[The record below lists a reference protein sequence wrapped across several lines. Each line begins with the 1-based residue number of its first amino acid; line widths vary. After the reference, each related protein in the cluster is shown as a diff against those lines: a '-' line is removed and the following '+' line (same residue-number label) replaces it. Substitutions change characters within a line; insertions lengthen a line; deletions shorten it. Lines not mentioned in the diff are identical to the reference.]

1 MDLWLI
7 AATAATGYIT
17 KHLQN
22 VSKGKPSS
30 EDLTNVKLE
39 SPRCLASNVVRVK
52 KPKEE
57 NFEDCLNGETLDLYE
72 CGNAYGVK
80 VASSNE
86 ENLGDNDE
94 IHSGSFGNR
103 AFLRRIQRPIKPFS
117 LEKSVMSRLHREK
130 VSMEEYM
137 RSPFASPCGS
147 VSRPLLVTDGTKV
160 ISKNT
165 GDSVSQ
171 QVPECGIP
179 QLRKLESSLL
189 YAKRGVGNAKTASRG
204 SDNGIGSNDAVLLL
218 CVGISIGIMSSFVA
232 NQTELN
238 KVRAESKQTENL
250 VKEFEDELKRKYSL
264 TVKGDLHNG
273 EKRVENSESISKIEA
288 ELEAE
293 LERLEINMTSSNI
306 ETKLSDVFEL
316 EPEFEVEFAQ
326 GELIDDQVERQRF
339 DETESNQE
347 QSSNSTPES
356 GNYIVSPRELSLRLL
371 GVINSRYEKRIK
383 ELDKALQ
390 ESQMKVEQL
399 VIESEEK
406 KKPLSSIWETNE
418 VMKYKRDSNLPVSVA
433 HTEKNHNPAKIQPLV
448 MNLEG
453 EALDAFNESYEE
465 LMDINDYSEEDYL
478 QCEMQENERQEEL
491 SLTSKSS
498 PWSHKDYIKDSSRS
512 SEDVNFSMLQ
522 DLLCL
527 SDEEEDEMEK
537 HLIKQIVEKTKQG
550 SSAVLNAQK
559 MLFLMEE
566 TEQNL

>member
-7 AATAATGYIT
+7 AATGYIT

-57 NFEDCLNGETLDLYE
+57 NFEDCFNGETLDLYE
-72 CGNAYGVK
+72 CGNAYGVE
-80 VASSNE
+80 VDSSNE
-86 ENLGDNDE
+86 ENLGYNDE

-103 AFLRRIQRPIKPFS
+103 AFLRRNQRPIKPFS

-137 RSPFASPCGS
+137 RSPFPSPCGS

-189 YAKRGVGNAKTASRG
+189 YAKRGVGNAKSASRR

-347 QSSNSTPES
+347 RSSNSTPES

-383 ELDKALQ
+383 ELENALQ
-390 ESQMKVEQL
+390 ESQSKVEQL
-399 VIESEEK
+399 VKESEEK
-406 KKPLSSIWETNE
+406 KKPLSRIWETNE

-433 HTEKNHNPAKIQPLV
+433 HTEKNHNPAEIQPLV

-465 LMDINDYSEEDYL
+465 LMDINDYSEEDDL
-478 QCEMQENERQEEL
+478 QCEMQENERQEES

-498 PWSHKDYIKDSSRS
+498 PWSHKDYVKDSSRT

-522 DLLCL
+522 DLLGL

-566 TEQNL
+566 TEKNI